1 MTVRNLTQPILRDHG
16 TITVRG
22 QDYYLQTL
30 DYGTQRHVHVF
41 RKGELHR
48 HGLVFMS
55 QRDYEYWRS
64 HLGAQR
70 ELF

>member
-1 MTVRNLTQPILRDHG
+1 MRNFTQPIIKEQG

-22 QDYYLQTL
+22 QDFHLQTIS
-30 DYGTQRHVHVF
+30 YGTQTHIHVF

-48 HGLVFMS
+48 HGLVFTS
-55 QRDYEYWRS
+55 EREYAHWKGV
-64 HLGAQR
+64 LGAQR

>member
-1 MTVRNLTQPILRDHG
+1 MRNFTQPTIKDQG
-16 TITVRG
+16 TVEVRG
-22 QDYYLQTL
+22 QAYYLQTIA
-30 DYGTQRHVHVF
+30 YGTQQHIHVF

-48 HGLVFMS
+48 HGLVFTS
-55 QRDYEYWRS
+55 EREYNHWRS